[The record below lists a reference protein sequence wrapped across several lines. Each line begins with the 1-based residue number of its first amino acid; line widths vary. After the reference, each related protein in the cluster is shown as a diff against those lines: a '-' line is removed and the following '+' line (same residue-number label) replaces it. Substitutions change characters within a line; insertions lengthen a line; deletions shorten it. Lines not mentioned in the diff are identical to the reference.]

1 MRAIPIARRLVFNKE
16 GDSPASSM
24 RTIALLV
31 LLMIMAGPAAA
42 ADPIQLAERLIVTG
56 KGADA
61 RALLEKLP
69 GAKTDPRVVILIAR
83 SHLCYPPTEPDA
95 AMKVLK
101 TFLKGNPKSVEGLL
115 EWARTLREVRDY
127 PNAIKTYDILLRGN
141 PKELRAYQG
150 KVDTYLAMAKYKEAD
165 AAARA
170 ALAQDEKKPDSHAML
185 AKVFERRGDVAGA
198 RISAVTEYEKAV
210 ELSGS
215 DTRWYGPLIFAQQL
229 YGAGGVRDT
238 VEALKRIAP
247 GDASVAFGEG
257 LLLDGE
263 DRMREALAKYQGAV
277 AVDHG
282 HTYAHFALGVVYSG
296 RTVSGLFT
304 GKRLIGRKP
313 PSFAGFANHPLA
325 NQEFAVVRFQDP
337 TFPYMSLIDAYQAI
351 SQPVEPAPPPTA
363 EQAAQDK
370 AWNNYWLLL
379 QLRH

>member
-1 MRAIPIARRLVFNKE
+1 
-16 GDSPASSM
+16 M

-31 LLMIMAGPAAA
+31 LLVIMAGPAAA
-42 ADPIQLAERLIVTG
+42 ADPIQLAEKLIVSG

-61 RALLEKLP
+61 RAVLEKLP
-69 GAKTDPRVVILIAR
+69 GAKNDPRVVILIAR
-83 SHLCYPPTEPDA
+83 SYMCYPPTEPDE

-101 TFLKGNPKSVEGLL
+101 TFLKTNPKSVEGLL
-115 EWARTLREVRDY
+115 EWARTLREVRDHA
-127 PNAIKTYDILLRGN
+127 NAILTYDRVLRGN
-141 PKELRAYQG
+141 PKELRALYG
-150 KVDTYLAMAKYKEAD
+150 KVETYLAMTKYKDAD
-165 AAARA
+165 QAAQA
-170 ALAQDEKKPDSHAML
+170 ALALDEKNADSHAML
-185 AKVFERRGDVAGA
+185 AKVFERRNDLAGA
-198 RISAVTEYEKAV
+198 RISAVAEYEKAV

-215 DTRWYGPLIFAQQL
+215 DTKYHGALMFAQVL

-238 VEALKRIAP
+238 VENLKRISP

-257 LLLDGE
+257 LVLDGE

-277 AVDHG
+277 AVDFR

-296 RTVSGLFT
+296 RTLTGLFA

-313 PSFAGFANHPLA
+313 PSFAGFANHALA
-325 NQEFAVVRFQDP
+325 NQEFAIVRFQDP

-363 EQAAQDK
+363 EQDAQDK